1 MAVPFGLFRASPA
14 NPNPSSAD
22 LSDNCSLVATGHIT
36 KGAII
41 SIAGDSAW
49 ASSPDLTIS
58 PAEMKVMADIVAG
71 NQTAIDKTYGEG
83 LYVGGQRY
91 VLTRADD
98 NVYARSGRDGVAI
111 TASKAAIVVGI
122 HGETQVAGN
131 ATSVVAA
138 LADHLKGTGY

>member
-1 MAVPFGLFRASPA
+1 MSWQGH
-14 NPNPSSAD
+14 
-22 LSDNCSLVATGHIT
+22 LVATGHVT

-49 ASSPDLTIS
+49 ATSPELAIQ
-58 PAEMKVMADIVAG
+58 PAEMKVIADIVAK
-71 NQTAIDKTYGEG
+71 NQAAIDKAFGEG

-91 VLTRADD
+91 VLARVDD
-98 NVYARSGRDGVAI
+98 DIYARSGRDGVCI

-138 LADHLKGTGY
+138 LADHLKKTGY

>member
-1 MAVPFGLFRASPA
+1 MSWQAFV
-14 NPNPSSAD
+14 D
-22 LSDNCSLVATGHIT
+22 TSLVATGHIT

-58 PAEMKVMADIVAG
+58 PAEMKAIASIVAKD
-71 NQTAIDKTYGEG
+71 QAATDKAFAEG

-91 VLTRADD
+91 VLARADD
-98 NVYARSGRDGVAI
+98 NIYARAGRDGVAI
-111 TASKAAIVVGI
+111 TPSKAAIVVGI

-131 ATSVVAA
+131 ATSVVVA
-138 LADHLKGTGY
+138 LAEHLKGTGY